1 MTLNVGVIGIG
12 MIGREHIDR
21 LSNKL
26 VGARVVALADVN
38 AKQAEETAAGLQGAK
53 VYPTGEALIAAP
65 EVQAVVVTSWGSTHE
80 AYVLAAIKAGKPVF
94 CEKPL
99 ATTAEASLRI
109 VEAEIASG
117 RRLVQVGFQRRYD
130 KGYRALK
137 KAIDDG
143 VIGAPL
149 MVHCAHRNASV
160 PEAYVSDM
168 AIVDTFIH
176 EIDVLRWLIKDDYV
190 SAHVLAPRNT
200 KYTHAKLNDP
210 IIVLLATRNGVRI
223 DGEVFVNCRYGYD
236 IRCEVVGEEGVASL
250 PEPESVVLRRDAKLS
265 TTIMQDWKLR
275 FINSYDVELQ
285 DWIEAAQSGKVN
297 GPNAWDGLF
306 RRRHRRRLPRGH
318 AHRRGR
324 AHRHEA
330 APGFL
335 RLRRLRGGP
344 AAAPP
349 SPPAWSGFI

>member
-1 MTLNVGVIGIG
+1 MTLNVGVIGVG

-26 VGARVVALADVN
+26 VGAKVVALADVN
-38 AKQAEETAAGLQGAK
+38 PKQAEEAAAGLQGAK
-53 VYPTGEALIAAP
+53 VYPSGEALIAAP
-65 EVQAVVVTSWGSTHE
+65 EVQAVVVTSWGPTHE
-80 AYVLAAIKAGKPVF
+80 TYVLAAIKAGKPVF

-109 VEAEIASG
+109 VEAEIASD
-117 RRLVQVGFQRRYD
+117 RHLVQVGFQRRYD

-137 KAIDDG
+137 KTIDDG

-149 MVHCAHRNASV
+149 MIHCAHRNPSV

-176 EIDVLRWLIKDDYV
+176 EIDVLRWLIDDYV
-190 SAHVLAPRNT
+190 SAQVLVPRNT

-210 IIVLLATRNGVRI
+210 IIVLLATKSGVRI

-236 IRCEVVGEEGVASL
+236 IRCEVVGEEGAATL

-265 TTIMQDWKLR
+265 TTIMQDW
-275 FINSYDVELQ
+275 
-285 DWIEAAQSGKVN
+285 IEAAKSGKVN
-297 GPNAWDGLF
+297 GPNAWDGYFAAVTADACLGAL
-306 RRRHRRRLPRGH
+306 HNGAVTPIVTPPR
-318 AHRRGR
+318 
-324 AHRHEA
+324 
-330 APGFL
+330 
-335 RLRRLRGGP
+335 P
-344 AAAPP
+344 A
-349 SPPAWSGFI
+349 FYD